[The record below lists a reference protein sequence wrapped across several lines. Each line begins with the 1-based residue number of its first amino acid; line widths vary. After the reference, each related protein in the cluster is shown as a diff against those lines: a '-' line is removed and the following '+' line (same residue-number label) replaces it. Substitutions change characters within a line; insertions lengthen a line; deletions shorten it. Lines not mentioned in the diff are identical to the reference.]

1 MIGAMGVIVVMFV
14 VVRHPDMLARAGKPC
29 HGPHRALHTMV
40 RMTSSKTDPVTR
52 HRRLSRR
59 QFNLSLAAGAA
70 AVCAPAVGQG
80 AWPAKP
86 IRIVVPYTPGGFTD
100 QMARLVQPGLQT
112 RLGQSVI
119 IDNKPGANSL
129 IGVDAVAKAPPDG
142 STFGV
147 VIAAFAA
154 NTTLYPKLP
163 YDPAKDLTG
172 VSLMGISPLL
182 AAVNN
187 DAPFKT
193 AKELIDYARANPG
206 KVSFGSSGNGSAAHL
221 TTELW
226 KAQTRTYMV
235 HVPYRGAVPALTDLL
250 GGQIQLF
257 FDAPTGLIN
266 QGKAGKVRLIGV
278 ASDRRLPAVRD
289 VPTFIEQGFANFTGS
304 TWAGMLAPAGTPR
317 EIVQRMSEEVA
328 AIIRADETRAKLEAM
343 GTFAAGSTPQEF
355 DAFIA
360 AETRKWGDVIRT
372 AGVKAE

>member
-1 MIGAMGVIVVMFV
+1 
-14 VVRHPDMLARAGKPC
+14 MLQA
-29 HGPHRALHTMV
+29 
-40 RMTSSKTDPVTR
+40 S
-52 HRRLSRR
+52 LSRR
-59 QFNLSLAAGAA
+59 AFNLWSAA
-70 AVCAPAVGQG
+70 AAASVAAPSFAQ
-80 AWPAKP
+80 ATWPNKP
-86 IRIVVPYTPGGFTD
+86 IRIIVPYTPGGFTD
-100 QMARLVQPGLQT
+100 QMARLLQAGLSA
-112 RLGQSVI
+112 RLGQPVLI
-119 IDNKPGANSL
+119 ENKPGANSL
-129 IGVDAVAKAPPDG
+129 IGVDAIAKAAPDG

-147 VIAAFAA
+147 VIAAYAA

-163 YDPAKDLTG
+163 YDPKKDLTG

-226 KAQTRTYMV
+226 KSLTKTYMI
-235 HVPYRGAVPALTDLL
+235 HIPYRGAVPALTDLM

-278 ASDRRLPAVRD
+278 ASERRLPALPD
-289 VPTFIEQGFANFTGS
+289 VPTFIEQGFAGFTGS

-317 EIVQRMSEEVA
+317 EIVKRMSDEVA
-328 AIIRADETRAKLEAM
+328 RIIKSEETRARLDAM
-343 GTFAAGSTPQEF
+343 GTFPAGSTPEEF
-355 DAFIA
+355 DAFID
-360 AETRKWGDVIRT
+360 AETAKWARVIKT
-372 AGVKAE
+372 AGVKAD